1 MKTKRSGKGV
11 QEDTGAVMPKRGS
24 NPYCLFLAEWH
35 SKNKTTGDGVSA
47 AEKSKKIAEEWNA
60 MADGDK

>member
-1 MKTKRSGKGV
+1 
-11 QEDTGAVMPKRGS
+11 MPKRGS